1 MTRRSQLGGFAST
14 RAVINFYSTGG
25 TAAYPGASN
34 HFGRE
39 LLSGP
44 LTANTFTTVLSATGK
59 GEVPLLS
66 CYTKDGTSRTLRLRV
81 TVDGVVVFNPAATA
95 AIVQAGNGIFAAGS
109 PVASIS
115 GPLGHGAPIRYN
127 SSLLVEVASSLT
139 ETDKLAL
146 GYVLHQG

>member
-44 LTANTFTTVLSATGK
+44 LTANTFATVLSATGK

-81 TVDGVVVFNPAATA
+81 TVDGVVVFNPTATTA
-95 AIVQAGNGIFAAGS
+95 TTTNGAGIFAAGI
-109 PVASIS
+109 PLTGVS
-115 GPLGHGAPIRYN
+115 GPLIQGAPIRYN

-139 ETDKLAL
+139 ETDKLAI